1 MKLGIRDKLF
11 VLSVACLAAAFL
23 VVYTYLHHGAK
34 EDFGLTGAEAA
45 TVFGW
50 LDRATLAAFVL
61 SVAGAFGLSTAA
73 AAIAA
78 RSARALAETARK
90 TAEGGAARSIG
101 LHGEEEFG
109 ELGAAL
115 DQLARGYSEALADYR
130 RERDRMR
137 GVLSG
142 MREGVL
148 LLDRRR
154 RVALVNPTLR
164 EMLLLGHDVEGRSPL
179 EVIRHA
185 EIVRLLDEA
194 QAEDEPASGEI
205 EVGGLKPRR
214 LMVQVVR
221 IPGEE
226 GGLLAVFVDVTHL
239 RRLESMRKD
248 FVANASHELR
258 TPVATIH
265 SAAETLESA
274 VKENPA
280 AVIEFVDIIVRN
292 AQRLKNLVDDLLD
305 LSRIESQDF
314 KVRLEPLDA
323 SEIFAVVLDLVRER
337 ATKKGIRLVLDGSAH
352 IGVSADRRGLERVL
366 SNLVDNAVKYCG
378 PGTTI
383 TCAADASSAKTATL
397 LVRDDGPGIEDQHLP
412 RLFERF
418 YRVDPGRSREL
429 GGTGLGLSIAKHL
442 VEAMGGRISVT
453 SEPGKG
459 TCFDITLSAA
469 ESSILPPRVTNPP
482 PPSTAFVTKL

>member
-1 MKLGIRDKLF
+1 
-11 VLSVACLAAAFL
+11 
-23 VVYTYLHHGAK
+23 
-34 EDFGLTGAEAA
+34 
-45 TVFGW
+45 
-50 LDRATLAAFVL
+50 
-61 SVAGAFGLSTAA
+61 
-73 AAIAA
+73 
-78 RSARALAETARK
+78 
-90 TAEGGAARSIG
+90 
-101 LHGEEEFG
+101 
-109 ELGAAL
+109 
-115 DQLARGYSEALADYR
+115 
-130 RERDRMR
+130 
-137 GVLSG
+137 
-142 MREGVL
+142 
-148 LLDRRR
+148 
-154 RVALVNPTLR
+154 
-164 EMLLLGHDVEGRSPL
+164 MLLLGADVEGRSPL

-185 EIVRLLDEA
+185 EIIRLLDEA

-265 SAAETLESA
+265 SAAETLA
-274 VKENPA
+274 TVVGRDPGA
-280 AVIEFVDIIVRN
+280 AADFVDIIMRN

-314 KVRLEPLDA
+314 HVWLEPLDA
-323 SEIFAVVLDLVRER
+323 SETFAVVVELFRER
-337 ATKKGIRLVLDGSAH
+337 ATAKGIKLVLDPS
-352 IGVSADRRGLERVL
+352 VRTTVLADRRGLERVL

-378 PGTTI
+378 SGTTVG
-383 TCAADASSAKTATL
+383 CAAEAPSGKSVTL
-397 LVRDDGPGIEDQHLP
+397 SVTDDGPGIEEQHLP

-429 GGTGLGLSIAKHL
+429 GGTGLGLSIVKHL
-442 VEAMGGRISVT
+442 VEAMGGRISVS

-459 TCFDITLSAA
+459 TRFEIVLSTATL
-469 ESSILPPRVTNPP
+469 ETLPARVTNPAP
-482 PPSTAFVTKL
+482 AA

>member
-1 MKLGIRDKLF
+1 MKLGIRAKLF
-11 VLSVACLAAAFL
+11 TFSVALLAPTFAVVL
-23 VVYTYLHHGAK
+23 VYLRHEAK
-34 EDFGLTGAEAA
+34 FDLGLEGAEADA
-45 TVFGW
+45 VLGW
-50 LDRATLAAFVL
+50 LDRGMAWAFALA
-61 SVAGAFGLSTAA
+61 VAGAFAVSTAA
-73 AAIAA
+73 ARIASRA
-78 RSARALAETARK
+78 ARALAESARK
-90 TAEGGAARSIG
+90 TAEGDVARPAALG
-101 LHGEEEFG
+101 GEQEFG

-115 DQLARGYSEALADYR
+115 GELARGYGDALADYR

-137 GVLSG
+137 GVLTG

-164 EMLLLGHDVEGRSPL
+164 EMLLLGDDVEGKSPL

-194 QAEDEPASGEI
+194 QAEDEPASAEI
-205 EVGGLKPRR
+205 EIGGLKPRR

-226 GGLLAVFVDVTHL
+226 GGLLAVLVDVTHL
-239 RRLESMRKD
+239 RRLESLRKD

-265 SAAETLESA
+265 SAAETLETA
-274 VKENPA
+274 VVQDPKA
-280 AVIEFVDIIVRN
+280 ATEFVNIIVRN

-314 KVRLEPLDA
+314 KVWLEPIDA
-323 SEIFAVVLDLVRER
+323 SEIFSVVLELVRER
-337 ATKKGIRLVLDGSAH
+337 AARKGVRLVLGETAQAA
-352 IGVSADRRGLERVL
+352 VLADRRGLERVL

-378 PGTTI
+378 PGTTVS
-383 TCAADASSAKTATL
+383 CSAVRSGASVTL
-397 LVRDDGPGIEDQHLP
+397 SVEDDGPGIEEQHLP

-418 YRVDPGRSREL
+418 YRVDPGRSRQL

-442 VEAMGGRISVT
+442 VEAMEGRISVK

-459 TCFDITLSAA
+459 TRFDIVLSAA
-469 ESSILPPRVTNPP
+469 ELSALPVRVTNPP
-482 PPSTAFVTKL
+482 PAA

>member
-1 MKLGIRDKLF
+1 MKLGIRGKLF
-11 VLSVACLAAAFL
+11 SLSIVLLAAIFV
-23 VVYTYLHHGAK
+23 VVYTYLHNGARY
-34 EDFGLTGAEAA
+34 DVGLSEAESVAVLAWVDRGLGVALILSIASAFAISSAA
-45 TVFGW
+45 TRIAS
-50 LDRATLAAFVL
+50 RAA
-61 SVAGAFGLSTAA
+61 S
-73 AAIAA
+73 
-78 RSARALAETARK
+78 ALAESARK
-90 TAEGGAARSIG
+90 TAEGDVRRSPG
-101 LHGEEEFG
+101 LHAEDEFG

-115 DQLARGYSEALADYR
+115 DQLARGYADALADYS

-164 EMLLLGHDVEGRSPL
+164 EMLLLGADVEGRSPL

-205 EVGGLKPRR
+205 EIGGLKPRR

-265 SAAETLESA
+265 SAAETLATIVGPDASA
-274 VKENPA
+274 A
-280 AVIEFVDIIVRN
+280 GEFVDIIMRN

-305 LSRIESQDF
+305 LSRIEAQDF
-314 KVRLEPLDA
+314 QVRLEPLDA
-323 SEIFAVVLDLVRER
+323 SQTFGVVIDLFRDR
-337 ATKKGIRLVLDGSAH
+337 AAAKGITLVLDASVRTA
-352 IGVSADRRGLERVL
+352 VMADRRGLERVL

-378 PGTTI
+378 PRTTV
-383 TCAADASSAKTATL
+383 TCAADSPSGKSVALTVA
-397 LVRDDGPGIEDQHLP
+397 DDGPGIEEQHLP

-429 GGTGLGLSIAKHL
+429 GGTGLGLSIVKHL
-442 VEAMGGRISVT
+442 VEAMGGRISV
-453 SEPGKG
+453 SSAPGNG
-459 TCFDITLSAA
+459 TRFEIMLSVAQLGTLPARA
-469 ESSILPPRVTNPP
+469 TNPP
-482 PPSTAFVTKL
+482 PAA

>member
-1 MKLGIRDKLF
+1 VKLGIRGKLF
-11 VLSVACLAAAFL
+11 GLSLVFL
-23 VVYTYLHHGAK
+23 GAIFVVVYTYLHHGARY
-34 EDFGLTGAEAA
+34 DVGLGEAE
-45 TVFGW
+45 
-50 LDRATLAAFVL
+50 
-61 SVAGAFGLSTAA
+61 STAVLAWIDRGLGVALILSIASAFAISSA
-73 AAIAA
+73 AARIASRA
-78 RSARALAETARK
+78 ARALAESARK
-90 TAEGGAARSIG
+90 TAEGDVRRSRA
-101 LHGEEEFG
+101 LHAEDEFG

-115 DQLARGYSEALADYR
+115 DQLARGYADALADYS

-137 GVLSG
+137 GILSG

-164 EMLLLGHDVEGRSPL
+164 EMLLLGTDVEGRSPL

-205 EVGGLKPRR
+205 EIGGLKPRR

-239 RRLESMRKD
+239 RRLEAMRKD

-265 SAAETLESA
+265 SAAETL
-274 VKENPA
+274 A
-280 AVIEFVDIIVRN
+280 AVVGRDPKAASDFVDIIMRN

-314 KVRLEPLDA
+314 QVRLEPLDA
-323 SEIFAVVLDLVRER
+323 GQTFAVVAELFRER
-337 ATKKGIRLVLDGSAH
+337 AAAKGIRLILDASVGKTVL
-352 IGVSADRRGLERVL
+352 ADRRGLERVL

-378 PGTTI
+378 QGTTV
-383 TCAADASSAKTATL
+383 TCAGEAASERAVL
-397 LVRDDGPGIEDQHLP
+397 LSVTDDGPGIEEQHLP

-418 YRVDPGRSREL
+418 SRVDPGRSREL
-429 GGTGLGLSIAKHL
+429 GGTGLGLSIVKHL
-442 VEAMGGRISVT
+442 VEAMGGRISVS
-453 SEPGKG
+453 SEPGRG
-459 TCFDITLSAA
+459 TRFEIVLSVAA
-469 ESSILPPRVTNPP
+469 LDSLPARVTNPP
-482 PPSTAFVTKL
+482 PAA

>member
-1 MKLGIRDKLF
+1 MKLGIRGKLF
-11 VLSVACLAAAFL
+11 GLSVVFLAAAFV
-23 VVYTYLHHGAK
+23 VVYTYLHNGAK
-34 EDFGLTGAEAA
+34 NDVGLGEAESRA
-45 TVFGW
+45 VLVW
-50 LDRATLAAFVL
+50 IDRGLGVALVLSIIGAFVI
-61 SVAGAFGLSTAA
+61 SNAA
-73 AAIAA
+73 ASIASRA
-78 RSARALAETARK
+78 ASALAESARK
-90 TAEGGAARSIG
+90 TAAGDVRRLPGQHAED
-101 LHGEEEFG
+101 EFG

-115 DQLARGYSEALADYR
+115 DQLARGYADALADYS

-137 GVLSG
+137 GILSG

-154 RVALVNPTLR
+154 RVSLVNPTLR
-164 EMLLLGHDVEGRSPL
+164 EMLLLGADVEGRSPL

-205 EVGGLKPRR
+205 EIGGLKPRR

-265 SAAETLESA
+265 SAAETL
-274 VKENPA
+274 A
-280 AVIEFVDIIVRN
+280 AVVSRDPIVAGEFVDIIMRN

-314 KVRLEPLDA
+314 QVRLEPLDA
-323 SEIFAVVLDLVRER
+323 SQTFAVVVELFRER
-337 ATKKGIRLVLDGSAH
+337 AAKKGIRLILDASARIAVL
-352 IGVSADRRGLERVL
+352 ADRRGLERVL

-378 PGTTI
+378 SGTTV
-383 TCAADASSAKTATL
+383 TCAADLTSEK
-397 LVRDDGPGIEDQHLP
+397 LVALSVADNGPGIEEQHLP

-429 GGTGLGLSIAKHL
+429 GGTGLGLSIVKHL
-442 VEAMGGRISVT
+442 VEAMGGRISVS

-459 TCFDITLSAA
+459 TRFDIVLSTA
-469 ESSILPPRVTNPP
+469 ELDSLPVRVTNPP
-482 PPSTAFVTKL
+482 PAA